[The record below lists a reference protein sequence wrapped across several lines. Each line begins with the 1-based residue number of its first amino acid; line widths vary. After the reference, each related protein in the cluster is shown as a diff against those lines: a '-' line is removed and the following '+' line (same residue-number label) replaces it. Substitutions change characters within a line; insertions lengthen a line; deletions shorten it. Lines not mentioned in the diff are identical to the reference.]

1 MTQSDLD
8 IFDGLATAE
17 TSTDDVSVT
26 DQANA
31 DATSETAA
39 DTSEQTSDQEESPVE
54 TFAEVPEGT
63 MAITEFASYMTQL
76 LMRKRFEAGEEL
88 DGSEYVV
95 PQSVYQTVKAQRD
108 RIPHVIVKGPED
120 KEGRVYVK
128 KDEATEWWLNRRDRL
143 ATRGTG
149 AKAASSR
156 TPEENLTLL
165 SVAVGKALYAKSR
178 QTMWTQR
185 VEQSDNLVEKYKGFL
200 SDANVSEDTIT
211 LTVQEATDAFNAEQ
225 AEKAKEKASK
235 KSAKTD
241 EE

>member
-1 MTQSDLD
+1 MTQSDVD
-8 IFDGLATAE
+8 IFDGLATAGATE
-17 TSTDDVSVT
+17 DDSATV
-26 DQANA
+26 QANT
-31 DATSETAA
+31 DAVSETA
-39 DTSEQTSDQEESPVE
+39 TSEQTSADAEESPVE

-76 LMRKRFEAGEEL
+76 LMRKRFESGEEL

-95 PQSVYQTVKAQRD
+95 PQAVYQTVKAQRD

-165 SVAVGKALYAKSR
+165 AVAVGKAAYAKSR
-178 QTMWTQR
+178 HQMWAQR

-211 LTVQEATDAFNAEQ
+211 LTIQEATDAFNAEQ

-235 KSAKTD
+235 KTPAKAD